1 MPEEH
6 DYKKVDDHTLLET
19 KVIMRRNRLMRLFDF
34 NARQMVMAMQ
44 CGEYDDFSGKTSTGA
59 ATVFNFADVEGQ
71 QVLKDAHAKLTE
83 LGGDPPP
90 LERDGAVRKNSKKL
104 RLDP

>member
-1 MPEEH
+1 MSEEH
-6 DYKKVDDHTLLET
+6 EYKKVDDHTLLET

-34 NARQMVMAMQ
+34 NARQMVVAMQ
-44 CGEYDDFSGKTSTGA
+44 SGQYDDFSGVTSTGT

-71 QVLKDAHAKLTE
+71 QVLKDAHARLTE
-83 LGGDPPP
+83 LGGNPPA
-90 LERDGAVRKNSKKL
+90 LERDDTVRKHSKKL